1 MGVATMSNKIHY
13 LIVMPVAVP
22 LDSKHTEV
30 NFSPN
35 STDLLCLQLIQVPRS
50 LDLVVFVSTQTITT
64 HDNNDRT
71 DCFTPCAC
79 VQGNHKKKKKK
90 KNSLWHWC
98 PSIYTPYEVET
109 PFHEYYAMTL
119 NFIQ

>member
-1 MGVATMSNKIHY
+1 
-13 LIVMPVAVP
+13 MPVAVP

-90 KNSLWHWC
+90 KKIHYGIGVPASTHPMKSKLLFM
-98 PSIYTPYEVET
+98 ST
-109 PFHEYYAMTL
+109 M
-119 NFIQ
+119 Q